1 MKTKSFYS
9 DLSLLLLNI
18 VWGYCFLIIKDLL
31 FTVKPFTI
39 IAIRFGLA
47 FLLLIPFQFKSLYK
61 LTKKEFLSYSYCGL
75 ALASGFSFQTIGI
88 SYTQPGK
95 SGILTGL
102 LVVFVPFIHSF
113 FFKEK
118 IGLFSILGAFIS
130 FIGLCFFSIDSIL
143 NFNFKI
149 GDLFLIGGAIL
160 YALHIVL
167 IENVYRSFNETKEIE
182 LATVQIGICFLF
194 GIIFSFIFGWSINN
208 LNSLTLFKLLYL
220 SLLGSLL
227 AYIVQSWAQKTSPP
241 SHVGVILCTEAIF
254 AYIFSYFL
262 LGESLTPEMFTGA
275 IIIFIGMLVIQKSKT

>member
-1 MKTKSFYS
+1 
-9 DLSLLLLNI
+9 
-18 VWGYCFLIIKDLL
+18 
-31 FTVKPFTI
+31 
-39 IAIRFGLA
+39 
-47 FLLLIPFQFKSLYK
+47 LLLIPFQFKSLAK
-61 LTKKEFLSYSYCGL
+61 LSKKEFLSYSYCGL
-75 ALASGFSFQTIGI
+75 ALASGFSLQTIGI
-88 SYTQPGK
+88 SYTPPGK

-118 IGLFSILGAFIS
+118 IGIYSILGACIS

-143 NFNFKI
+143 EFSFKL
-149 GDLFLIGGAIL
+149 GDLLLIGGAIC

-167 IENVYRSFNETKEIE
+167 IENVYRSFQEADELG

-194 GIIFSFIFGWSINN
+194 GVLFSSIHGWSINN
-208 LNSLTLFKLLYL
+208 LNTLLVMKLLYL

-227 AYIVQSWAQKTSPP
+227 AYIVQSWAQRTSPP

-262 LGESLTPEMFTGA
+262 LNESLTPAMFTGA
-275 IIIFIGMLVIQKSKT
+275 VIIFIGMLVIQKSKT